1 MDDYRIAAA
10 IRSGALG
17 AKLNELSGN
26 DGSGGGGGGSPGGGS
41 PGGVHTREPLS
52 KFTQFSNS
60 GGWGLDGGGG
70 GSPNGG
76 GRAGG
81 NGGRDGG
88 SAGGGS
94 GSSLAVGGG
103 GGGSGG
109 GGGGGGA
116 ASTVSAERV
125 TKLVRMLPSS
135 AFEGT
140 PLGASLAADAS
151 GVESSP
157 APVRDAHGFADT
169 NRAAS
174 CFAAL
179 RRLKHQP
186 EAGPMSELEATAVSD
201 FIFKSGG
208 RNLTWLTHGLRSE
221 SQRRALSQVATLVSW
236 EEAAAGSQVYTAG
249 EAADRMYVLL
259 VGSVQLELPRHLPQ
273 RSTFK
278 LAQPRSPGP
287 QRAAAASAA
296 AGQPQLAGMLEQQA
310 AQRGAA
316 AAPGG
321 ARGGGGA
328 RPPGGPPW
336 SGAGPSP
343 GQSPGLQRASTR
355 SGTPLASRAIAVL
368 LRRGDCF
375 GEEALGDVLAIGSS
389 DSSTLP
395 RRARPPPGDASL
407 FPDDR
412 GEAAD
417 ADGAEEEDAEE
428 EVGGEVPPAAGRK
441 QTAVVMEACE
451 LLCVSRADLCAAL
464 LALRRT
470 EVASH
475 VAILREVPP
484 LREFTDARL
493 RRLARLVT
501 PRTLPRGTALVAEGQ
516 PGSTE
521 ELFFLVRGGCRAERT
536 IELPGRGAH
545 TTELCLLWPKD
556 LLGELGLLQRNANT
570 AEVSVVAD
578 TSVEVLVLPK
588 RHFDVLLADDAPKRT
603 IHLIRQRY
611 EARYPPA
618 EVLVRRYHAAIHYK
632 KYKSVVLDEVRR
644 TRPSDGGRGKN
655 ASAIFGKPEW
665 ARQKL
670 TKSAI

>member
-1 MDDYRIAAA
+1 
-10 IRSGALG
+10 
-17 AKLNELSGN
+17 
-26 DGSGGGGGGSPGGGS
+26 
-41 PGGVHTREPLS
+41 
-52 KFTQFSNS
+52 
-60 GGWGLDGGGG
+60 
-70 GSPNGG
+70 
-76 GRAGG
+76 
-81 NGGRDGG
+81 
-88 SAGGGS
+88 
-94 GSSLAVGGG
+94 
-103 GGGSGG
+103 
-109 GGGGGGA
+109 
-116 ASTVSAERV
+116 
-125 TKLVRMLPSS
+125 
-135 AFEGT
+135 
-140 PLGASLAADAS
+140 
-151 GVESSP
+151 
-157 APVRDAHGFADT
+157 
-169 NRAAS
+169 
-174 CFAAL
+174 
-179 RRLKHQP
+179 
-186 EAGPMSELEATAVSD
+186 
-201 FIFKSGG
+201 
-208 RNLTWLTHGLRSE
+208 
-221 SQRRALSQVATLVSW
+221 
-236 EEAAAGSQVYTAG
+236 
-249 EAADRMYVLL
+249 MYVLL
-259 VGSVQLELPRHLPQ
+259 VGSVQLELPRHMPQ

-278 LAQPRSPGP
+278 LAKPRSEAP
-287 QRAAAASAA
+287 QSSAA
-296 AGQPQLAGMLEQQA
+296 EQQGMSGMLEQQA

-336 SGAGPSP
+336 SGAGPGS
-343 GQSPGLQRASTR
+343 GTASPGLQRASTR

-375 GEEALGDVLAIGSS
+375 GEEALSDVLAIGVAS
-389 DSSTLP
+389 DSASAL
-395 RRARPPPGDASL
+395 RRAARPPPTGDASL

-417 ADGAEEEDAEE
+417 AERGEEEDAEE
-428 EVGGEVPPAAGRK
+428 DEGGEVPPAAGRK
-441 QTAVVMEACE
+441 QTAMAMEACE

-475 VAILREVPP
+475 FALLREVPP
-484 LREFTDARL
+484 LREWTDARL

-536 IELPGRGAH
+536 VELPGRGAH

-556 LLGELGLLQRNANT
+556 LVGELGLLQRNANM

-578 TSVEVLVLPK
+578 TAVQVLVLPK
-588 RHFDVLLADDAPKRT
+588 RHFDVLLADDDNAPTRT

-618 EVLVRRYHAAIHYK
+618 EVLVRRYHAAVHYK

-665 ARQKL
+665 ARNRL
-670 TKSAI
+670 RKSAI